1 MNFDPCERAVHARF
15 WARSGTRDR
24 RGSETSLL
32 SLSLI
37 CLRHR
42 KIWVTL
48 VRGRLADRLVA
59 EAAFA
64 RLLNFGQEF
73 FDLNL

>member
-1 MNFDPCERAVHARF
+1 MLAFGRVAAS
-15 WARSGTRDR
+15 ADR

-32 SLSLI
+32 SLPLI
-37 CLRHR
+37 WLHHR
-42 KIWVTL
+42 KIWVPL
-48 VRGRLADRLVA
+48 VRGRSTDRLVA